1 MLPRKIEEETM
12 MTKPVQ
18 AVCGRRG
25 LRDPQS
31 PLLASF
37 GSAFI

>member
-1 MLPRKIEEETM
+1 MLPRETEEETM

-18 AVCGRRG
+18 AVCRRG
-25 LRDPQS
+25 LREPQS